1 MGYESKC
8 YVVNKT
14 HLRDIDDKR
23 FWAEV
28 IAMFDLCKVN
38 DISEQIRNN
47 YHATD
52 TYILADDGNTKIIE
66 DAYGEPLIE
75 IPIKDLISILE
86 ENIEKNPHYRRYN
99 PFLCMLKGFNPD
111 EWNNLVV
118 LHYGY

>member
-38 DISEQIRNN
+38 DISEQIRNK
-47 YHATD
+47 YPTTD
-52 TYILADDGNTKIIE
+52 VYILADDGNTKIIE

-86 ENIEKNPHYRRYN
+86 EHIDKNPHYRRYN

-111 EWNNLVV
+111 EWNDLVV